1 MILQPIARLILKLS
15 GWTTTGQVPDLD
27 KVVFIAAPHTS
38 NWDGFWLIMFK
49 IALNVKLRF
58 LAKHTL
64 FWWPLS
70 SLLRG
75 FGAMPIDRSQTAS
88 TVQQL
93 INAFNEE
100 EHLLL
105 ALAPEGTRKWQP
117 YWKTGFYQIAKE
129 ARVPIV
135 LAYIDY
141 SRKKMGVGITLHPSD
156 DTEKDLAIIRN
167 CYKDFVPRHP
177 ELKGPIKFP
186 PVDVMVN
193 AAADTAT
200 ANDKLD

>member
-1 MILQPIARLILKLS
+1 MILQPIARLILKLC
-15 GWTTTGQVPDLD
+15 GWTTTGEVPDLD
-27 KVVFIAAPHTS
+27 KMVFIAASHTS
-38 NWDGFWLIMFK
+38 NWDGLWLIIFK
-49 IALNVKLRF
+49 VAMNVDLRF

-75 FGAMPIDRSQTAS
+75 FGAMPIDRSHTAS

-93 INAFNEE
+93 ISAFDEE
-100 EHLLL
+100 KRMLL

-129 ARVPIV
+129 AQVPIV

-141 SRKKMGVGITLHPSD
+141 RNKTMGIGITLYPSD
-156 DTEKDLAIIRN
+156 DIAKDLAIIR
-167 CYKDFVPRHP
+167 DFYEPIVPRHP
-177 ELKGPIKFP
+177 ELKSPIKFP
-186 PVDVMVN
+186 PADDVVN
-193 AAADTAT
+193 AAAEIAS
-200 ANDKLD
+200 AIDKQN